1 METLKYYPMRQTISH
16 DKFFSLFTIR
26 IIPYH
31 TKWLATNKNLRKDTI
46 IFSHTLFTFRML
58 LKEDTGLKEIFV
70 VGQLSL
76 KPRVQKQLTFRDI
89 RFIFMRL

>member
-26 IIPYH
+26 IITYH

-58 LKEDTGLKEIFV
+58 LKEDTGLKGNICRGVIILRTTSAETTNF
-70 VGQLSL
+70 
-76 KPRVQKQLTFRDI
+76 P
-89 RFIFMRL
+89 